1 MQVHNPKINWE
12 TEKVK
17 MKRYLPIC
25 RRSIAAKKETEKRKK
40 VERRIRA
47 IEKSDRNE

>member
-1 MQVHNPKINWE
+1 
-12 TEKVK
+12 

-47 IEKSDRNE
+47 IGKSDKNK